1 MDPVKVIADLKKSEL
16 FSAWLKENRKCYLS
30 HFFVQLDDKLKAI
43 TNWDIG
49 YYNPIT
55 KKIIIF
61 SLDEASKSF
70 SIKPADDVFKKE
82 SDIVERLEVSVVK
95 LSLEEAKDRCCEELP
110 KQFPKESYGGGFLI
124 LQNWKKTVVWNFTL
138 MTKTIKFANLKINA
152 LDGEVFEHQI
162 IELIQK

>member
-1 MDPVKVIADLKKSEL
+1 MTGR
-16 FSAWLKENRKCYLS
+16 WLKENQKCYLS

-124 LQNWKKTVVWNFTL
+124 LQNWKKTVVWNFWGRRIPKNTSMIRPSSAWYRFPVL
-138 MTKTIKFANLKINA
+138 PDRRKPGI
-152 LDGEVFEHQI
+152 
-162 IELIQK
+162 